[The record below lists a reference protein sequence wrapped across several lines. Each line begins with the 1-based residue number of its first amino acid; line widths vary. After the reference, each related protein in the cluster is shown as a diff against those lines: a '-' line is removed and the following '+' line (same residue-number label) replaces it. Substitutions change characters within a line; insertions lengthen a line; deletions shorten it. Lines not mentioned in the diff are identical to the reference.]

1 MDCFDRKN
9 VPTYLIILSLIILY
23 PLGVYYLV
31 LKSETKLKRI
41 KRTEKILKGCATI
54 SLLFLLIY
62 LLFNFGDYV
71 SLFDSHMNF
80 DMYSFKFV
88 YVYLFGLMIMISSLL
103 GYKYLNKITSNLVV
117 YTEYINVKGI
127 RDISTIIDE
136 TLEDEL
142 SVRECLDTLIK
153 NKYIQG
159 VDLTEGKE
167 LKNVTITK
175 EDRKNYVKCNK
186 CGNYMLKKKHVVCDF
201 CDNKIKQ

>member
-1 MDCFDRKN
+1 MDSFDRRN

-31 LKSETKLKRI
+31 LKTETKLKRI
-41 KRTEKILKGCATI
+41 KRTEKILKGCEII
-54 SLLFLLIY
+54 SLTLLLIH

-80 DMYSFKFV
+80 DMYSFKFI

-103 GYKYLNKITSNLVV
+103 GYKYLNKITSNLIV

-127 RDISTIIDE
+127 RDIDIIADE

-142 SVRECLDTLIK
+142 SVRECIDTLINK
-153 NKYIQG
+153 KYIQG
-159 VDLTEGKE
+159 VELSEGKT
-167 LKNVTITK
+167 LRNVNISK
-175 EDRKNYVKCNK
+175 EDKNSYVKCNK
-186 CGNYMLKKKHVVCDF
+186 CGNYMFKKKHVVCDF
-201 CDNKIKQ
+201 CDNKIK